1 MEGAARK
8 RRKHRW
14 IFERVLFVCV
24 CATVIAWQCYSRPV
38 YPFLQ
43 TVAVEGNQKIVT
55 EEILRMAGFHSQQ
68 GMVWFWDAKD
78 FFTVLRDDL
87 RVEAVTTEYEW
98 PASLTIRV
106 RERRSL
112 AYVAGRYGFLDVD
125 ATGTVTTISH
135 NLKNMEAPLIT
146 GFKAGRVFPGS
157 RITDPAV
164 RGALEF
170 LVALN
175 SETRDKLSEVHLS
188 PNSGVTVYT
197 VNNVKIYLGSLD
209 HTREKA
215 RLTQDILQEISAK
228 AIPVES
234 VDLAHGKPVLRFRL

>member
-1 MEGAARK
+1 
-8 RRKHRW
+8 
-14 IFERVLFVCV
+14 
-24 CATVIAWQCYSRPV
+24 
-38 YPFLQ
+38 
-43 TVAVEGNQKIVT
+43 
-55 EEILRMAGFHSQQ
+55 
-68 GMVWFWDAKD
+68 
-78 FFTVLRDDL
+78 
-87 RVEAVTTEYEW
+87 
-98 PASLTIRV
+98 
-106 RERRSL
+106 
-112 AYVAGRYGFLDVD
+112 LDVD

>member
-1 MEGAARK
+1 
-8 RRKHRW
+8 
-14 IFERVLFVCV
+14 
-24 CATVIAWQCYSRPV
+24 
-38 YPFLQ
+38 
-43 TVAVEGNQKIVT
+43 
-55 EEILRMAGFHSQQ
+55 
-68 GMVWFWDAKD
+68 
-78 FFTVLRDDL
+78 
-87 RVEAVTTEYEW
+87 
-98 PASLTIRV
+98 
-106 RERRSL
+106 
-112 AYVAGRYGFLDVD
+112 
-125 ATGTVTTISH
+125 
-135 NLKNMEAPLIT
+135 MEAPLIT

>member
-14 IFERVLFVCV
+14 IFERVMFVCV

>member
-1 MEGAARK
+1 M
-8 RRKHRW
+8 
-14 IFERVLFVCV
+14 FVCV

-112 AYVAGRYGFLDVD
+112 AYVA
-125 ATGTVTTISH
+125 AGTVFWMS
-135 NLKNMEAPLIT
+135 MRP
-146 GFKAGRVFPGS
+146 
-157 RITDPAV
+157 V
-164 RGALEF
+164 R
-170 LVALN
+170 
-175 SETRDKLSEVHLS
+175 
-188 PNSGVTVYT
+188 
-197 VNNVKIYLGSLD
+197 
-209 HTREKA
+209 
-215 RLTQDILQEISAK
+215 
-228 AIPVES
+228 
-234 VDLAHGKPVLRFRL
+234 